1 MSALLPP
8 GWTWV
13 PVSDLVARP
22 SDLTDGPFGSN
33 LKTEH
38 YRDSGPRVIRLQNIG
53 DGRFI
58 DDEAHIST
66 QHFARLRK
74 HEATPGDVVVAM
86 LGSNLPRAC
95 LVPPSLGPAIVKAD
109 CVRLHP
115 DERVIDGR
123 YAVAA
128 LNSPAVRRQ
137 AEELVHGVG
146 RPRLGLKW
154 FRDLRVPLAP
164 AAEQQ
169 RLVEAVDSYLSRL
182 DAGVASLEAA
192 QRKLTAYRASV
203 LKAAVEGRLVPTEAE
218 LAREEGRQY
227 EPADVLLERILKE
240 RRRRWEEA
248 ELAKMEA
255 AGKTPKDDRWKA
267 KYSEPEPPDTDNW
280 PSLPEGW
287 CWAPASS
294 LYWDAGYGTSVKCTG
309 DGNGPAVL
317 RIPNIVAGRV
327 DLDDLKF
334 AADDA
339 VIQADGRVRSGDFL
353 FIRTNGSRSLIGRGA
368 LVFHEAH
375 APLFLA
381 SYLIRLR
388 LVTTD
393 ACDRWFALAW
403 RGPSVRDQVVRVA
416 ASSAGQ
422 HNVSLSAVSSFAVP
436 LPPAAEQARILAE
449 FERLDSGAAVV
460 EQDIAKAIGRSNRL
474 RQTVL
479 KWAFEGRLV
488 DQDSADEPAESM
500 LARIRAERSAS
511 APTSS
516 RSKRSRKL
524 KAAS

>member
-1 MSALLPP
+1 MSADLPA
-8 GWTWV
+8 GWTWARFSDVARIAANLVAPANWPHLPHVAPDNIERDTGRLLPYRTVEEDGVTSAKHRFYPGQLLYSKIRPYLNKCVKAEFEGLCSADMYPVDALISAGFLHHFMLTRQFVSAVSDAAGSRTILPKTNQAQMAALPV
-13 PVSDLVARP
+13 PVAPLREQFQIAEA
-22 SDLTDGPFGSN
+22 L
-33 LKTEH
+33 
-38 YRDSGPRVIRLQNIG
+38 DSL
-53 DGRFI
+53 
-58 DDEAHIST
+58 
-66 QHFARLRK
+66 
-74 HEATPGDVVVAM
+74 
-86 LGSNLPRAC
+86 
-95 LVPPSLGPAIVKAD
+95 
-109 CVRLHP
+109 
-115 DERVIDGR
+115 
-123 YAVAA
+123 
-128 LNSPAVRRQ
+128 
-137 AEELVHGVG
+137 
-146 RPRLGLKW
+146 
-154 FRDLRVPLAP
+154 
-164 AAEQQ
+164 
-169 RLVEAVDSYLSRL
+169 LSRL
-182 DAGVASLEAA
+182 DAAVASLESA
-192 QRKLTAYRASV
+192 QQKLKAYRASV
-203 LKAAVEGRLVPTEAE
+203 LKAAVEGRLVRAEAE
-218 LAREEGRQY
+218 LARKEGRSY
-227 EPADVLLERILKE
+227 EPADVLLKRILGE

-248 ELAKMEA
+248 ELAKVKA
-255 AGKTPKDDRWKA
+255 ARKTPTDDRWKL
-267 KYSEPEPPDTDNW
+267 KYAEPEPPDADNL

-339 VIQADGRVRSGDFL
+339 AIQADGRVRSGDFL

-375 APLFLA
+375 APLFFA

-403 RGPSVRDQVVRVA
+403 RGPSVRDQVLRVA

-488 DQDSADEPAESM
+488 DQDPADEPAESM
-500 LARIRAERSAS
+500 LARIHAERSAS